1 MKKHILKATFLTL
14 LSFTTAQGIQAQ
26 NTVQRDADGNFQA
39 VTKTAAAKDST
50 TTFTYTDTKGVI
62 RPVFIGSKGS
72 FYVARTSKKTGKYYR
87 QYLPK
92 ED

>member
-1 MKKHILKATFLTL
+1 MKKHLFKATILTIL
-14 LSFTTAQGIQAQ
+14 TFATAQGAQAQ

-39 VTKTAAAKDST
+39 VAKTVAAKDST
-50 TTFTYTDTKGVI
+50 TTFTYTDAKGVI
-62 RPVFIGSKGS
+62 RPVFVGSKGS
-72 FYVARTSKKTGKYYR
+72 FYVGRTSKKSGKYYR

>member
-1 MKKHILKATFLTL
+1 MKKHLFKASILTFLAVA
-14 LSFTTAQGIQAQ
+14 FFQGAQAQ
-26 NTVQRDADGNFQA
+26 NTVQRDADGNFRA
-39 VTKTAAAKDST
+39 VAKTEAAKDST

-62 RPVFIGSKGS
+62 RPVFVGSKGS
-72 FYVARTSKKTGKYYR
+72 YYVGRTSKKTGKYYR